1 MREFILIGT
10 LFNVAMIIVGSFA
23 GSYFKKGIKA
33 EYNKILTQALG
44 LAAIAVGINAV
55 VQNMPKSH
63 YPVLFIVSLA
73 IGGVIGQW
81 LDLEKHFDKL
91 VGRFSKPSAD
101 GKNNLAEGL
110 ATGILLYCIGSLS
123 ILGPIQAALN
133 KDYTFLFTNG
143 MLDGITSIVLASTFG
158 FGMVLA
164 AVAVFCWQGSIYLI
178 AMLLQN
184 SINTNMITEL
194 TVVGGILILASGL
207 GLLNIKKI
215 KVLNLLP
222 SLIVPIVVVGVLSMF

>member
-1 MREFILIGT
+1 MIGT
-10 LFNVAMIIVGSFA
+10 IFNVCMILVGSTV
-23 GSYFKKGIKA
+23 GSYFKKGIKPA
-33 EYNKILTQALG
+33 YNEILMQALG
-44 LAAIAVGINAV
+44 MVAMMVGINAV
-55 VQNMPKSH
+55 VQHMPKSH

-73 IGGVIGQW
+73 VGGLLGQW
-81 LDLEKHFDKL
+81 LDLEKHFDNL
-91 VGRFSKPSAD
+91 VNKFSKPKAD
-101 GKNNLAEGL
+101 GNNLAEGL
-110 ATGILLYCIGSLS
+110 ATAVLLYCIGSLS

-158 FGMVLA
+158 IGMALA
-164 AVAVFCWQGSIYLI
+164 AVAVLCWQGSIYLI

-194 TVVGGILILASGL
+194 TIVGGILIFASGL

-215 KVLNLLP
+215 KVLNMLP
-222 SLIVPIVVVGVLSMF
+222 SLLVPIVVIAVLQLF

>member
-1 MREFILIGT
+1 MIGT
-10 LFNVAMIIVGSFA
+10 IFNVCMILVGSFT
-23 GSYFKKGIKA
+23 GSYFKKGIKPA
-33 EYNKILTQALG
+33 YNEILTQALG
-44 LAAIAVGINAV
+44 LAAIAIGLNAV
-55 VQNMPKSH
+55 VQHMPKSH

-73 IGGVIGQW
+73 VGGLIGQW
-81 LDLEKHFDKL
+81 LNLEKRFDNL
-91 VGRFSKPSAD
+91 VGKFSKPNPD
-101 GKNNLAEGL
+101 GSSNLAEGL
-110 ATGILLYCIGSLS
+110 ATAVLLYCIGSLS

-158 FGMVLA
+158 IGMALA
-164 AVAVFCWQGSIYLI
+164 AIAVFTWQGSIYLI

-184 SINTNMITEL
+184 SINNDMITEL
-194 TVVGGILILASGL
+194 TIVGGILIMASGL

-222 SLIVPIVVVGVLSMF
+222 ALIVPIVVIAIMQLF

>member
-1 MREFILIGT
+1 MIGT
-10 LFNVAMIIVGSFA
+10 IFNVCMILVGSFV
-23 GSYFKKGIKA
+23 GSYFKKGIKPA
-33 EYNKILTQALG
+33 YNEILTQALG
-44 LAAIAVGINAV
+44 LAAIAIGLNAV
-55 VQNMPKSH
+55 VQHMPKSH

-73 IGGVIGQW
+73 VGGLIGQAFN
-81 LDLEKHFDKL
+81 LEKRFDNL
-91 VGRFSKPSAD
+91 VAKFSKPKK
-101 GKNNLAEGL
+101 GGGNNLAEGL

-158 FGMVLA
+158 IGMALA
-164 AVAVFCWQGSIYLI
+164 AVAVFTWQGSIYLI

-184 SINTNMITEL
+184 SINNNMITEL
-194 TVVGGILILASGL
+194 TIVGGILIMASGL

-222 SLIVPIVVVGVLSMF
+222 SLVVPIVVIAVMQLF

>member
-1 MREFILIGT
+1 MIGTIFNVGMILIG
-10 LFNVAMIIVGSFA
+10 SFV
-23 GSYFKKGIKA
+23 GSYFKKGIKP
-33 EYNKILTQALG
+33 EYNEILTQALG
-44 LAAIAVGINAV
+44 LVAMMVGINAV
-55 VQNMPKSH
+55 VQHMPKSH

-73 IGGVIGQW
+73 VGGLLGEW
-81 LDLEKHFDKL
+81 LDLEGHFNHLVDK
-91 VGRFSKPSAD
+91 FSKPNPNGGS
-101 GKNNLAEGL
+101 NLAEGL

-158 FGMVLA
+158 IGMALA
-164 AVAVFCWQGSIYLI
+164 AVAVLCWQGSIYLI

-184 SINTNMITEL
+184 SINNNMITEL
-194 TVVGGILILASGL
+194 TIVGGILILASGL

-222 SLIVPIVVVGVLSMF
+222 SLLVPIVVIAVMQLF

>member
-1 MREFILIGT
+1 MIGTIFNVGMILIG
-10 LFNVAMIIVGSFA
+10 SFV
-23 GSYFKKGIKA
+23 GSYFKKGIKP
-33 EYNKILTQALG
+33 EYNEILTQALG
-44 LAAIAVGINAV
+44 LVAMMVGVNAV
-55 VQNMPKSH
+55 VQHMPKSH

-73 IGGVIGQW
+73 VGGLLGER
-81 LDLEKHFDKL
+81 LDLEGHFNHLVDK
-91 VGRFSKPSAD
+91 FSKPNPNGGS
-101 GKNNLAEGL
+101 NLAEGL

-158 FGMVLA
+158 IGMALA
-164 AVAVFCWQGSIYLI
+164 AVAVLCWQGSIYLI

-184 SINTNMITEL
+184 SINNNMITEL
-194 TVVGGILILASGL
+194 TIVGGILILASGL

-222 SLIVPIVVVGVLSMF
+222 SLLVPIVVIAVMQLF

>member
-1 MREFILIGT
+1 MIGT
-10 LFNVAMIIVGSFA
+10 FFNVAMILVGSFA
-23 GSYFKKGIKA
+23 GSYFKKGIKPA
-33 EYNKILTQALG
+33 YNEILTQALG
-44 LAAIAVGINAV
+44 LVAMAVGINAV
-55 VQNMPKSH
+55 VQHMPKSH

-73 IGGVIGQW
+73 VGGVVGQW
-81 LDLEKHFDKL
+81 LDLEKHFDNL
-91 VGRFSKPSAD
+91 VGKFSKPSAD
-101 GKNNLAEGL
+101 GKSNLAEGL

-158 FGMVLA
+158 FGMAFA

-184 SINTNMITEL
+184 SINADMITEL

-222 SLIVPIVVVGVLSMF
+222 SLIVPIVVVGVLQMF

>member
-1 MREFILIGT
+1 MIGT
-10 LFNVAMIIVGSFA
+10 IFNVCMILVGSFV
-23 GSYFKKGIKA
+23 GSYFKKGIKPA
-33 EYNKILTQALG
+33 YNEILTQALG
-44 LAAIAVGINAV
+44 LVAMMVGINAV
-55 VQNMPKSH
+55 VQHMPKSH

-73 IGGVIGQW
+73 VGGLIGQW
-81 LDLEKHFDKL
+81 LNLEKHFDNL
-91 VGRFSKPSAD
+91 VNKFSKPNPD
-101 GKNNLAEGL
+101 GGSNLAEGL
-110 ATGILLYCIGSLS
+110 ATAVLLYCIGSLS

-158 FGMVLA
+158 IGMALA
-164 AVAVFCWQGSIYLI
+164 AVAVLVWQGSIYLI

-194 TVVGGILILASGL
+194 TIVGGILILASGL

-222 SLIVPIVVVGVLSMF
+222 SLVVPIVVIAVMGLF

>member
-1 MREFILIGT
+1 MIGT
-10 LFNVAMIIVGSFA
+10 IFNVCMILVGSFV
-23 GSYFKKGIKA
+23 GSYFKKGIKPA
-33 EYNKILTQALG
+33 YNEILTQALG
-44 LAAIAVGINAV
+44 LAAIAIGLNAV
-55 VQNMPKSH
+55 VQHMPKSH

-73 IGGVIGQW
+73 VGGLIGQA
-81 LDLEKHFDKL
+81 LNLEKRFDSL
-91 VGRFSKPSAD
+91 VAKFSKPKE
-101 GKNNLAEGL
+101 GGNNLAEGL

-158 FGMVLA
+158 IGMALA
-164 AVAVFCWQGSIYLI
+164 AIAVFTWQGSIYLI

-184 SINTNMITEL
+184 SINNNMITEL
-194 TVVGGILILASGL
+194 TIVGGILIMASGL

-222 SLIVPIVVVGVLSMF
+222 SLVVPIVVIAVMQLF

>member
-1 MREFILIGT
+1 MIGT
-10 LFNVAMIIVGSFA
+10 IFNVCMILVGSFT
-23 GSYFKKGIKA
+23 GSYFKKGIKPA
-33 EYNKILTQALG
+33 YNEILTQALG
-44 LAAIAVGINAV
+44 LAAIAIGLNAV
-55 VQNMPKSH
+55 VQHMPKSH

-73 IGGVIGQW
+73 VGGLIGQW
-81 LDLEKHFDKL
+81 LNLEKRFDNL
-91 VGRFSKPSAD
+91 VGKFSKPSPD
-101 GKNNLAEGL
+101 GSSNLAEGL
-110 ATGILLYCIGSLS
+110 ATAVLLYCIGSLS

-158 FGMVLA
+158 IGMALA
-164 AVAVFCWQGSIYLI
+164 AIAVFTWQGSIYLI

-184 SINTNMITEL
+184 SINNDMITEL
-194 TVVGGILILASGL
+194 TIVGGILIMASGL

-222 SLIVPIVVVGVLSMF
+222 ALVVPIVVITIMQLF

>member
-1 MREFILIGT
+1 MIGT
-10 LFNVAMIIVGSFA
+10 FFNVAMILVGSFA
-23 GSYFKKGIKA
+23 GSYFKKGIKP
-33 EYNKILTQALG
+33 EYNEILTQALG
-44 LAAIAVGINAV
+44 LVAMVVGINAV
-55 VQNMPKSH
+55 VQHMPKSH

-73 IGGVIGQW
+73 VGGVIGQW
-81 LDLEKHFDKL
+81 LNLEKHFDNL
-91 VGRFSKPSAD
+91 VGKFSKPSAD
-101 GKNNLAEGL
+101 GKSNLAEGL

-133 KDYTFLFTNG
+133 NDNTFLYTNG
-143 MLDGITSIVLASTFG
+143 MLDGITSVVLASTFG
-158 FGMVLA
+158 LGMAFA

-184 SINTNMITEL
+184 SINTDMITEL

-207 GLLNIKKI
+207 GLLKIKEI

-222 SLIVPIVVVGVLSMF
+222 SLVVPIVVIGVMSLF

>member
-1 MREFILIGT
+1 MEDLMIGTFFNVGMILIG
-10 LFNVAMIIVGSFA
+10 SFL

-33 EYNKILTQALG
+33 EYNAILTQALG
-44 LAAIAVGINAV
+44 LVAIAVGINAV
-55 VQNMPKSH
+55 VQYMPKSH

-73 IGGVIGQW
+73 VGGLFGQW
-81 LDLEKHFDKL
+81 LDLEKHFDNL
-91 VGRFSKPSAD
+91 VAKFSKPSAN
-101 GKNNLAEGL
+101 GEANLAEGL
-110 ATGILLYCIGSLS
+110 ATAVLLYCIGSLS

-158 FGMVLA
+158 FGMALA
-164 AVAVFCWQGSIYLI
+164 AIAVFAWQGSIYLI

-184 SINTNMITEL
+184 SINNNMITEL
-194 TVVGGILILASGL
+194 TIVGGILIFASGL

-222 SLIVPIVVVGVLSMF
+222 ALLVPIVAIAVIGLF

>member
-1 MREFILIGT
+1 MIGT
-10 LFNVAMIIVGSFA
+10 IFNVCMILVGSFT
-23 GSYFKKGIKA
+23 GSYFKKGIKPA
-33 EYNKILTQALG
+33 YNEILTQALG
-44 LAAIAVGINAV
+44 LAAIAIGLNAV
-55 VQNMPKSH
+55 VQHMPKSH

-73 IGGVIGQW
+73 VGGLIGQW
-81 LDLEKHFDKL
+81 LNLEKRFDNL
-91 VGRFSKPSAD
+91 VGKFSKPNPD
-101 GKNNLAEGL
+101 GSSNLAEGL
-110 ATGILLYCIGSLS
+110 ATAVLLYCIGSLS

-158 FGMVLA
+158 IGMALA
-164 AVAVFCWQGSIYLI
+164 AIAVFTWQGSIYLI

-184 SINTNMITEL
+184 SINNDMITEL
-194 TVVGGILILASGL
+194 TIVGGILIMASGL

-222 SLIVPIVVVGVLSMF
+222 ALVVPIVVIAIMQLF

>member
-1 MREFILIGT
+1 MIGT
-10 LFNVAMIIVGSFA
+10 IFNVCMILVGSFT
-23 GSYFKKGIKA
+23 GSYFKKGIKPA
-33 EYNKILTQALG
+33 YNEILTQALG
-44 LAAIAVGINAV
+44 LAAIAIGLNAV
-55 VQNMPKSH
+55 VQHMPKSH

-73 IGGVIGQW
+73 VGGLIGQW
-81 LDLEKHFDKL
+81 LNLEKRFDNL
-91 VGRFSKPSAD
+91 VGKFSKPNPD
-101 GKNNLAEGL
+101 GSSNLAEGL
-110 ATGILLYCIGSLS
+110 ATAVLLYCIGSLS

-158 FGMVLA
+158 IGMALA
-164 AVAVFCWQGSIYLI
+164 AIAVFTWQGSIYLI

-184 SINTNMITEL
+184 SINNDMITEL
-194 TVVGGILILASGL
+194 TIVGGILIMASGL

-222 SLIVPIVVVGVLSMF
+222 ALVVPIVVITIMQLF